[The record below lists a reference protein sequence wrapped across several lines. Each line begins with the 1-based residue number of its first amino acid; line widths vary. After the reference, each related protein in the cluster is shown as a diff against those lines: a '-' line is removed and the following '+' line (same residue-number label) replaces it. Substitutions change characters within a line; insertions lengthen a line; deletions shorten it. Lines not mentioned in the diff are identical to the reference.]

1 MRGSGSAN
9 KTGGDDIRINTFHY
23 QKEDVDCKL
32 CTQYVS
38 KSKPCRALGCPWLA
52 ERIEAGAV
60 TYATAVCTAFQNTP
74 LLLPRIY
81 ILFRDGGPR
90 IWNDEKHQWRMEQV
104 TIRQGYSKKRD
115 SHAYYAA
122 LYLLTSSAEL
132 YQRTDLCFTKRGIDF
147 TRASLPGISQDSY
160 ALFHLAQQLYSPTGE
175 AYLFDIADPD
185 MVNDRVFSLFLTGFL
200 VARYGPDALKLSL

>member
-1 MRGSGSAN
+1 M
-9 KTGGDDIRINTFHY
+9 
-23 QKEDVDCKL
+23 DCKL

-60 TYATAVCTAFQNTP
+60 TYAAAVCTAFQNMP

-185 MVNDRVFSLFLTGFL
+185 MVNDRVFSLFLTGYL